1 MQSSIVQSIMF
12 HRKFFTTDQARHWLI
27 HHKFKANKVD
37 ITKNYYRFR
46 QHKPSK
52 RYYYR
57 VKEVT
62 PGILFAFAFPNI
74 LIYS

>member
-46 QHKPSK
+46 QHEPSK
-52 RYYYR
+52 KYYYR
-57 VKEVT
+57 VKEVS
-62 PGILFAFAFPNI
+62 PGILFVFAFPYR
-74 LIYS
+74 YS